1 MNPDQVK
8 IPLEK
13 TVTIKGSTIEI
24 SIAEKKMPEKEKK
37 AYKKF
42 MAKCMSESSEKN
54 PKDAELSC
62 AVSFERMKAKLMIE
76 IEEEDE
82 EEEEEGEEGEE
93 ESEDE
98 KEDGEEEDDKKEMEE
113 EKSEASIKNHAESVK
128 EPGNLRFDLI
138 QDANNPAKFMFYEA
152 YENEEAVAAHKETA
166 HYQTWRDTVADW
178 MAQPREGV
186 KHNVIAPKDR
196 EMW

>member
-76 IEEEDE
+76 IEEE
-82 EEEEEGEEGEE
+82 GEE

-113 EKSEASIKNHAESVK
+113 EKSEASIKNQGKMDYREKPKTPSNSVGIITVDQINKWEKAEK
-128 EPGNLRFDLI
+128 N
-138 QDANNPAKFMFYEA
+138 
-152 YENEEAVAAHKETA
+152 ENHLTEHKETKTA
-166 HYQTWRDTVADW
+166 WRSTIDL
-178 MAQPREGV
+178 
-186 KHNVIAPKDR
+186 
-196 EMW
+196 

>member
-113 EKSEASIKNHAESVK
+113 EKSEASIKNQGKLDYREKPKTPSNSVGIITVDQINKWEKAEK
-128 EPGNLRFDLI
+128 N
-138 QDANNPAKFMFYEA
+138 
-152 YENEEAVAAHKETA
+152 ENHLTEHKETKK
-166 HYQTWRDTVADW
+166 TWKATIDL
-178 MAQPREGV
+178 
-186 KHNVIAPKDR
+186 
-196 EMW
+196 